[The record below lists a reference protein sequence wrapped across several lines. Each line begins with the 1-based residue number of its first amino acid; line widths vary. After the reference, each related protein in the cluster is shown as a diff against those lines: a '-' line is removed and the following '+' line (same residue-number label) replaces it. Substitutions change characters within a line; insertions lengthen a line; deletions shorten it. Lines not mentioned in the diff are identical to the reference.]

1 MKTILTTILLI
12 LAFNSSAQLD
22 KATHYFAGA
31 TITSTSYF
39 ILETTEMSEVKC
51 LFLSM
56 GIGTFAGLGK
66 EIFDQAR
73 GGEFNMADFGFT
85 LLGSMHIGAAIG
97 NNINNKRKKAL
108 KL

>member
-1 MKTILTTILLI
+1 MRLILTTIIFLT
-12 LAFNSSAQLD
+12 AFNSNAQLD

-31 TITSTSYF
+31 TITATSYL

-56 GIGTFAGLGK
+56 GIGTFAGLSK

-73 GGEFNMADFGFT
+73 GGEFDIEDFGFT
-85 LLGSMHIGAAIG
+85 LLGSIHIGAAIG
-97 NNINNKRKKAL
+97 NNINGKRKKAL